1 MAGVLYSH
9 SNRDVTPLMTAADA
23 PSPNV
28 VSTDHEDGGQ
38 EGWKAFTHTMDGG
51 WQTDQGYD
59 SGHPASVTFDLGDG
73 NAKTVISYTV
83 TKADALVSWTL
94 YGSNNNSDWTSLDA
108 RSDITFESPPFPD
121 NSEPSMLTYDF
132 SNSTAYR
139 YYKITQTHYD
149 SYGGFAEI
157 ELLQTDPIEESPYSR
172 SITESLGMVDSMSLE
187 QGTSITDVINLTESQ
202 ILLFGKTLTDLL
214 FIYDTQRVGW
224 GVTNTESLVLTDTQ
238 AIGLGIA
245 ISDWLTLIDSQ
256 TNNWNGRD
264 IINDTLNLYDL
275 CQGAKHYADSLSDT
289 IDMTDTNLFGL
300 TVTVLEYLGF
310 TDLVSAMKTCA
321 ESLSDGVVLTD
332 STDRGFNFTLTEALS
347 AVDALSVV
355 TTFLGAITEALGL
368 TDAVTPIKRA
378 YPSLTES
385 LVLAET
391 ITSQGTLYNTITETL
406 RMSVLVELSGEVYEC
421 YVLNTPK
428 FMPSMYSGFNF
439 NSYCVFENRAFG
451 ANDTGIYELTGSTDA
466 GATIHTGAVLSKTD
480 FGAPNQKRFRRGYLG
495 ITGSNPVMVF
505 EAEDGKREAYNIDT
519 QGKVV
524 ASSELKSK
532 SWKLSVADFDELD
545 TIKLIPI
552 ILTK

>member
-1 MAGVLYSH
+1 VAVSSDFFDNIGELTEEVSVSAAFDTAG
-9 SNRDVTPLMTAADA
+9 
-23 PSPNV
+23 
-28 VSTDHEDGGQ
+28 ST
-38 EGWKAFTHTMDGG
+38 F
-51 WQTDQGYD
+51 
-59 SGHPASVTFDLGDG
+59 
-73 NAKTVISYTV
+73 
-83 TKADALVSWTL
+83 
-94 YGSNNNSDWTSLDA
+94 NSDMYEEISVH
-108 RSDITFESPPFPD
+108 SP
-121 NSEPSMLTYDF
+121 L
-132 SNSTAYR
+132 
-139 YYKITQTHYD
+139 IGTQYI
-149 SYGGFAEI
+149 AA
-157 ELLQTDPIEESPYSR
+157 
-172 SITESLGMVDSMSLE
+172 
-187 QGTSITDVINLTESQ
+187 SITDALGMGDTSDEGLHYFLTNTDTLDLTEVSSSARVLAGL
-202 ILLFGKTLTDLL
+202 ITDLL
-214 FIYDTQRVGW
+214 FIYDTQITGW
-224 GVTNTESLVLTDTQ
+224 GVTNTDTLTLTDTQ
-238 AIGLGIA
+238 AVKLGIA

-264 IINDTLNLYDL
+264 IITDTLTLYDL
-275 CQGAKHYADSLSDT
+275 CQGSKVFSDT
-289 IDMTDTNLFGL
+289 INESLVVTDTSLFGL

-310 TDLVSAMKTCA
+310 ADLASAMKSCA
-321 ESLSDGVVLTD
+321 ESLSDGVALTD
-332 STDRGFNFTLTEALS
+332 STYRGFNFTLTEALS